1 MTRDE
6 FMSAAKDVIYLA
18 ACMVNGEKPDADRIH
33 GMDLTALY
41 RVSERHLLTGIVGYA
56 LEEAGVH
63 DPDFIQAKS
72 KAIRKV
78 LLFSAE
84 NAAVLQKLEG
94 AGIWYMPLKGS
105 VLKDCYPKA
114 GMRQMADCDILID
127 GSRADD
133 VKAVMEG
140 LGFSSKHFGTGTHDC
155 YYKEP
160 VYNFEI
166 HRELFGTAHA
176 DNLREY
182 YRDVKDRLL
191 KDENNRYVY
200 HFSQEDFYIYMV
212 AHEYKHFSGSGTGL
226 RSLLDVYVFLK
237 KNSPSLDFGYIE
249 AEVKK
254 LGLDAFERQNRS
266 LAKHL
271 FGNERLTED
280 EEKMLEYIIC
290 SGTYGTVTH
299 HVENSVQKLGGG
311 TKGKVRY
318 LFRRAF
324 LPMESI
330 RSAYPFIYRHK
341 ILTPFFHI
349 YRLGKGLL
357 FRQKRIRVE
366 LNSLNKNNRQKDKS

>member
-1 MTRDE
+1 MTRE
-6 FMSAAKDVIYLA
+6 EYIATAENIIYLA

-33 GMDLTALY
+33 GMDLKALY
-41 RVSERHLLTGIVGYA
+41 RVSEHHLLTGIVGYA
-56 LEEAGVH
+56 LEEAGVQ
-63 DPDFIQAKS
+63 DSDFIQAKN

-84 NAAVLQKLEG
+84 NAAVLQKMED

-105 VLKDCYPKA
+105 VLKDLYPKI

-127 GSRADD
+127 GTRAED
-133 VKAVMEG
+133 VKSIMES
-140 LGFSSKHFGTGTHDC
+140 LGFSAKNFGSGTHDC

-166 HRELFGTAHA
+166 HRELFGTAHD

-182 YRDVKDRLL
+182 YQNVRTRLL
-191 KDENNRYVY
+191 KDEGNRYGY
-200 HFSQEDFYIYMV
+200 HFSLEDFYIYMI

-226 RSLLDVYVFLK
+226 RSLLDAYVFLK
-237 KNSPSLDFGYIE
+237 KNALNLAYIE
-249 AEVKK
+249 AEMEK
-254 LGLDAFERQNRS
+254 LGIISFEQQNRT
-266 LAKHL
+266 LALHL
-271 FGNERLTED
+271 FNHEPLSEEERKT
-280 EEKMLEYIIC
+280 LEFIIC
-290 SGTYGTVTH
+290 SGTYGTLTH

-318 LFRRAF
+318 LLTRAF

-330 RSAYPFIYRHK
+330 KSAYPFIYRHK
-341 ILTPFFHI
+341 ILIPFFHI

-357 FRQKRIRVE
+357 FRQRRIRTE
-366 LNSLNKNNRQKDKS
+366 LSSLKQNKQHGK